1 VQALAV
7 GIICPDCV
15 NAMGDVLLT
24 LLSWVFA
31 LGLLVALIGDVFR

>member
-7 GIICPDCV
+7 GIICPDCG
-15 NAMGDVLLT
+15 NAMSDVLLT

-31 LGLLVALIGDVFR
+31 LGLLVALIGHVLG